1 MLRSNKRL
9 SRRHA
14 APPRGVTIILI
25 LACLVAAMMISGT
38 IVHSLIRTTE
48 ETNSLQHQAQVD
60 WLIRSGFDRA
70 QTRLRSNT
78 RYQGETLN
86 LRTGWSRGQEKARVV
101 VRVTDDA
108 NDESHRLVHVQV
120 QLGTN
125 SVDRLQRSR
134 STRVSVSKTE

>member
-14 APPRGVTIILI
+14 APRRGVTIILI

-48 ETNSLQHQAQVD
+48 ESNSLQHQTQVD

-70 QTRLRSNT
+70 QSRLRADV
-78 RYQGETLN
+78 RYQGETMN
-86 LRTGWSRGQEKARVV
+86 L
-101 VRVTDDA
+101 
-108 NDESHRLVHVQV
+108 HRLVHVQV

-134 STRVSVSKTE
+134 TTRVSVSRTE

>member
-14 APPRGVTIILI
+14 APRRGVTIILI

-48 ETNSLQHQAQVD
+48 ESNSLQHQTQVD

-70 QTRLRSNT
+70 QSRLRADV
-78 RYQGETLN
+78 RYQGETMN
-86 LRTGWSRGQEKARVV
+86 LPTGWSHGPEKARVV
-101 VRVTDDA
+101 IRVADDA
-108 NDESHRLVHVQV
+108 SDESHRLVHVQV

-134 STRVSVSKTE
+134 TTRVSVSKTE